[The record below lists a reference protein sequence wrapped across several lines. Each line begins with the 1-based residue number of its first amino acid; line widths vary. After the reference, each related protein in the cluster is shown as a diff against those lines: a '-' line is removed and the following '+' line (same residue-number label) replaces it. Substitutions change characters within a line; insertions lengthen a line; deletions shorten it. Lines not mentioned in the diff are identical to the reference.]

1 MGLIDRAYLALRW
14 RFKRYVLR
22 DPFLREAGRWVRD
35 NGDQTLRLSYPL
47 SSSSVVFDVGG
58 YNGDFA
64 QAIHARYGCIVY
76 LFEPVPE
83 FFRRCVDRF
92 SGNPKIICLNFGLS
106 DADGLVDI
114 RLAEN
119 ASSFDASVKNSE
131 TQKVVLRSVN
141 AVIAEL
147 AVEEIALFK
156 INIEG
161 GEYAVLPALVANGDI
176 LRVVDLQ
183 VQFHDFVAQA
193 SSLRQGILEDLA
205 RSHSRTWNYTF
216 IWENWHIRPER
227 RLNPQGGGIG
237 SQA

>member
-1 MGLIDRAYLALRW
+1 MGLIDRSYAALRW

-22 DPFLREAGRWVRD
+22 DPFLIEAGRWVRD

-47 SSSSVVFDVGG
+47 STTSVVFDVGG

-64 QAIHARYGCIVY
+64 QAIYERYGCIVY

-83 FFRRCVDRF
+83 FFKRCVDRF
-92 SGNPKIICLNFGLS
+92 SGNPNIICLNFGLS
-106 DADGLVDI
+106 DADSLMYI

-119 ASSFDASVKNSE
+119 ASSFDASVKNTQ

-141 AVIAEL
+141 AVIDEL
-147 AVEEIALFK
+147 GVQEIALFK

-161 GEYAVLPALVANGDI
+161 GEYAVLPALIANGDI

-193 SSLRQGILEDLA
+193 HLLRQGILDDLA
-205 RSHSRTWNYTF
+205 RTHSQTWNYTF
-216 IWENWHIRPER
+216 IWENWHIRPDQ
-227 RLNPQGGGIG
+227 RLNPQGGKIG